1 MSAGV
6 PLLVDVA
13 GRRVVA
19 VGAGPVAAAKTA
31 PFLDAGAALTVVAP
45 DAVGEIREAA
55 GAGRLVWHA
64 RAYAPGDLAGAFLVV
79 AATDEGAVNA
89 RVAADAAAQATFC
102 VRTDRPAPD
111 DQIAPHD
118 AGPPDAAPGT
128 AALLGTVRHGDFIV
142 AASTGGRV
150 PAVARHVRAE
160 LSARYGPE
168 YGALVEL
175 LADLR
180 AAPDV
185 RRRLQRLDSGARRA
199 AWRSL
204 PMADILRLLRN
215 GDDPSARELAL
226 ACLCSSS
233 D

>member
-13 GRRVVA
+13 DRRVVA
-19 VGAGPVAAAKTA
+19 VGGGPVAAAKTA
-31 PFLDAGAALTVVAP
+31 PFLAAGAALTVVAP
-45 DAVGEIREAA
+45 EAVGEIREAA
-55 GAGRLVWHA
+55 AAGRLVWHA

-79 AATDEGAVNA
+79 AATAEGAVNA

-102 VRTDRPAPD
+102 VRTDRAAPD
-111 DQIAPHD
+111 DRTAPDHV
-118 AGPPDAAPGT
+118 PGT
-128 AALLGTVRHGDFIV
+128 AALLGTVRHGDFVV
-142 AASTGGRV
+142 AASTGGRA
-150 PAVARHVRAE
+150 PAVARHVRGDLA
-160 LSARYGPE
+160 ARYGPE

-175 LADLR
+175 LAELR
-180 AAPDV
+180 EAPDV
-185 RRRLQRLDSGARRA
+185 GERLGHLDSASRRA

-204 PMADILRLLRN
+204 PVADILEALRN
-215 GDDPSARELAL
+215 GDVPSARELAL

>member
-45 DAVGEIREAA
+45 DAVGQIREAA

-79 AATDEGAVNA
+79 AATAEGTVNA

-102 VRTDRPAPD
+102 VRTDRAAPD
-111 DQIAPHD
+111 D
-118 AGPPDAAPGT
+118 APGT
-128 AALLGTVRHGDFIV
+128 AALLGTVRHGDFMV
-142 AASTGGRV
+142 AVSTGGRV

-185 RRRLQRLDSGARRA
+185 RRRLERLDGGARRA

-204 PMADILRLLRN
+204 PMADILRALRN

>member
-6 PLLVDVA
+6 PLAVDVA

-31 PFLDAGAALTVVAP
+31 PLLDAGAALTVVAP

-55 GAGRLVWHA
+55 GARRLVWHA
-64 RAYAPGDLAGAFLVV
+64 RTYAPGDLAGAFLVV
-79 AATDEGAVNA
+79 AATAEGAVNA

-111 DQIAPHD
+111 A
-118 AGPPDAAPGT
+118 DAASDDAHGT
-128 AALLGTVRHGDFIV
+128 AALLGTVRHGDFMV
-142 AASTGGRV
+142 AVSTGGRV
-150 PAVARHVRAE
+150 PAVARHVRVD

-185 RRRLQRLDSGARRA
+185 RRRLEHLDGGARRA

-204 PMADILRLLRN
+204 PMADILKALRN

>member
-19 VGAGPVAAAKTA
+19 VGAGPVAAAKIA
-31 PFLDAGAALTVVAP
+31 PLLDAGAALTVVAP
-45 DAVGEIREAA
+45 DAVEAIREAA

-79 AATDEGAVNA
+79 AATAEGAVNA
-89 RVAADAAAQATFC
+89 RVAAAAATQATFC
-102 VRTDRPAPD
+102 VRTDRTAPD
-111 DQIAPHD
+111 D
-118 AGPPDAAPGT
+118 APGT
-128 AALLGTVRHGDFIV
+128 AALLGTVRHGDFTV
-142 AASTGGRV
+142 AVSTGGRV

-180 AAPDV
+180 TAPDV
-185 RRRLQRLDSGARRA
+185 RRRLERLDGGARRA

-204 PMADILRLLRN
+204 PMADILEALRN